1 MERVYAGMRAPIPP
15 VRLPAGTTPSAAM
28 QSLKLRLL
36 SPDGASRAVVPPNVL
51 IERDPSDALVWSY
64 TGTVSDAGVWQ
75 WQWEFERAVVAYGT
89 FRVRATGFSG

>member
-15 VRLPAGTTPSAAM
+15 VTLPAGTTPGVAM

-36 SPDGASRAVVPPNVL
+36 SPDGVSRAVVPPNTL
-51 IERDPSDALVWSY
+51 IERDPNDPLVWGY
-64 TGTVSDAGVWQ
+64 TGKADQDGIWE
-75 WQWEFERAVVAYGT
+75 WQWELAGAVLAYGT